1 MMVILGIVIGAVGGF
16 FLARRYMVKYF
27 EENPPINEEMLRSM
41 MMQMG
46 QKPSERK
53 VKQIMASMKAQSTKK
68 KKSTNEIIYKM
79 WISTVPHFYFVR
91 IQVRRE

>member
-1 MMVILGIVIGAVGGF
+1 MSTTAWVMMVILGIVIGAVGGF

-53 VKQIMASMKAQSTKK
+53 VKQILASMKAQSTKK
-68 KKSTNEIIYKM
+68 KK
-79 WISTVPHFYFVR
+79 
-91 IQVRRE
+91 

>member
-46 QKPSERK
+46 QKPS
-53 VKQIMASMKAQSTKK
+53 
-68 KKSTNEIIYKM
+68 
-79 WISTVPHFYFVR
+79 
-91 IQVRRE
+91 

>member
-1 MMVILGIVIGAVGGF
+1 MNECFGKGDEYVSTTAWVMMVILVIGAVGGF

-68 KKSTNEIIYKM
+68 KK
-79 WISTVPHFYFVR
+79 
-91 IQVRRE
+91 

>member
-1 MMVILGIVIGAVGGF
+1 MSTTAWVMMVILGIVIGAVGGF

-53 VKQIMASMKAQSTKK
+53 VKQIMDSMRAQSAKK
-68 KKSTNEIIYKM
+68 KK
-79 WISTVPHFYFVR
+79 
-91 IQVRRE
+91 